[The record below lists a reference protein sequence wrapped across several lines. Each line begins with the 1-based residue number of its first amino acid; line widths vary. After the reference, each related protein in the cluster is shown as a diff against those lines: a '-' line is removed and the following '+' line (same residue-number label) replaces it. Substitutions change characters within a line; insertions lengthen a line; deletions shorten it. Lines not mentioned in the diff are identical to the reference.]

1 MNLANVDGFFL
12 IIYFSCMEK
21 KKEYTAPKM
30 TIHNLNAQIVLLQA
44 SQPDAGEVSNTEF
57 D

>member
-1 MNLANVDGFFL
+1 
-12 IIYFSCMEK
+12 MEK

-30 TIHNLNAQIVLLQA
+30 SIHELESQAVLLQPT
-44 SQPDAGEVSNTEF
+44 QPDAGEVSNTEF

>member
-1 MNLANVDGFFL
+1 
-12 IIYFSCMEK
+12 MEK

-30 TIHNLNAQIVLLQA
+30 TLHNLDAQIVLLQA
-44 SQPDAGEVSNTEF
+44 SQPDAGEISNTEF

>member
-1 MNLANVDGFFL
+1 
-12 IIYFSCMEK
+12 MEK

-30 TIHNLNAQIVLLQA
+30 NVYELDSQAVLLQPT
-44 SQPDAGEVSNTEF
+44 QPDAGEISNTEF